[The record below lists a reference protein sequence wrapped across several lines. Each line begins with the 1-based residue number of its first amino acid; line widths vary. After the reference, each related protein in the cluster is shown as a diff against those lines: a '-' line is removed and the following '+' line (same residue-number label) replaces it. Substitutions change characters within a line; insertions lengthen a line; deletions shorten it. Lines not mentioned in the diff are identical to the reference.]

1 MMLTLDDAQLK
12 QFDEEGWLFFEDVLT
27 QTKLRSSIARP
38 AGFSRWTAKKY
49 FARKTGRP
57 RVPPLQ
63 HRIIMT
69 SIIAWADIRDW

>member
-1 MMLTLDDAQLK
+1 MMLALDDAQLK
-12 QFDEEGWLFFEDVLT
+12 QFDEEGWLFFEDVFDADEVAL
-27 QTKLRSSIARP
+27 LNREAHRI
-38 AGFSRWTAKKY
+38 
-49 FARKTGRP
+49 FAMDRQEVFRVKDGRP

>member
-1 MMLTLDDAQLK
+1 MLTLDDAQLN
-12 QFDEEGWLFFEDVLT
+12 QFDEEGWLFFEDVFEADEVAL
-27 QTKLRSSIARP
+27 LNREARL
-38 AGFSRWTAKKY
+38 SRWTAKKY

-57 RVPPLQ
+57 RVPLLQ